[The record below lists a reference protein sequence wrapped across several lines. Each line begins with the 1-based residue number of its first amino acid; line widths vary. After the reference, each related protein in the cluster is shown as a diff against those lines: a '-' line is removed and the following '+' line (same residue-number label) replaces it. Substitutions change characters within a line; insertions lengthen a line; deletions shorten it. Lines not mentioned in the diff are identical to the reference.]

1 MKKILVAVFAVL
13 ACLTFSTSTSRATG
27 SVTVELSPETPTTV
41 VAGEN
46 VIGAK
51 FVVKAFSV
59 QKGSPVLFEAWQ
71 LQFFVTNGNASDLG
85 LIRAIS
91 SSGAVISQFRVSQH
105 LADPH
110 RAGAILSAQFDNYS
124 ENRLRNYKL
133 LENETVG
140 IEFNTSRFAG
150 TEITIVSE
158 ELMSFDSGNSI
169 PYGEILFETKSIITK
184 IFVESQPP
192 LPDAATLTS
201 LSSTSGPVGTPLV
214 IMGIGFSSGNSV
226 SFQGVNPGDRMTVE
240 VPATDSK
247 TLSLKVPEVKSVG
260 TYRVSVDNGGGVSDN
275 YLEFEVTPPPAT
287 GGGGSGGG
295 GGVGESA
302 VRIDNLT
309 PSFGRAGQQIVLT
322 GRGFSE
328 KNTLVLSDSN
338 GNWVWGLF
346 QVPAIRGNR
355 IHFTAPGREVSPGT
369 YTLTLRSGWGEASTQ
384 FTIRPEPKDVTETA
398 VKAVEY
404 ILDEG
409 SSEVVCTVRL
419 TEYPREGQNI
429 LWVSNEGRAVP
440 LVVFPW
446 GPQSRNVSLMGG
458 GHNVVL
464 TFSVPRED
472 AEKGAEWLN
481 LNRTVMVLEE

>member
-1 MKKILVAVFAVL
+1 MKTFLSLFVAATSLSSAVL
-13 ACLTFSTSTSRATG
+13 AAPSL
-27 SVTVELSPETPTTV
+27 TVELSPDTPTTI

-51 FVVKAFSV
+51 FVVKASSV
-59 QKGSPVLFEAWQ
+59 QKGYPVLFEAWQ

-105 LADPH
+105 LSDPH

-133 LENETVG
+133 LEEETVG
-140 IEFNTSRFAG
+140 IEFNTSKFAG

-158 ELMSFDSGNSI
+158 EFMSFDSGNSI
-169 PYGEILFETKSIITK
+169 PYGEILFETKSITTK

-214 IMGIGFSSGNSV
+214 ITGTGFSSGNSV

-247 TLSLKVPEVKSVG
+247 TLRLKVPEVKSVG
-260 TYRVSVDNGGGVSDN
+260 TYRVSVDNGGGVSYN
-275 YLEFEVTPPPAT
+275 YLEFEVTPPPT
-287 GGGGSGGG
+287 TGGGSGGG
-295 GGVGESA
+295 GGVGEPA
-302 VRIDNLT
+302 VQIDTLV
-309 PSFGRAGQQIVLT
+309 SSSGRAGQQIVLT
-322 GRGFSE
+322 GKGFSE
-328 KNTLVLSDSN
+328 KNTLVLSDTN

-355 IHFTAPGREVSPGT
+355 IHFTVPGREVSPGT
-369 YTLTLRSGWGEASTQ
+369 YTLTLRSGWGEASTE
-384 FTIRPEPKDVTETA
+384 FRILPEPKDVTEGA
-398 VKAVEY
+398 VKSVEY
-404 ILDEG
+404 TETDSGGYQGIT
-409 SSEVVCTVRL
+409 CTVRL
-419 TEYPREGQNI
+419 TAYPREGQTFI
-429 LWVSNEGRAVP
+429 WVSNEGRAVP
-440 LVVFPW
+440 LVVFPF
-446 GPQSRNVSLMGG
+446 GPQSPNTSLTGG
-458 GHNVVL
+458 GYNTVL
-464 TFSVPRED
+464 TFMVPRED
-472 AEKGAEWLN
+472 AGKGAEWLRSY
-481 LNRTVMVLEE
+481 RTFMVLEYGS